1 MSHRSKYHMSKV
13 AFQLPKAL
21 EVETTAGRKMPD
33 ELVGR
38 LLDLDPANRYE
49 SEDICTPYL
58 LIIDCEEMPSK
69 EWVRNQQGRVDK
81 VLADYCKEHD
91 IKP

>member
-1 MSHRSKYHMSKV
+1 MKV
-13 AFQLPKAL
+13 NVQHKI
-21 EVETTAGRKMPD
+21 
-33 ELVGR
+33 
-38 LLDLDPANRYE
+38 PAP
-49 SEDICTPYL
+49 EDICTPYL